1 MLLTLTVI
9 GRPILRLVIIWA
21 LFLSVALLV
30 ACSSS
35 GVSVDGEECGRDI
48 DIAGYRL
55 GPGDQVRALFAV
67 YREGGP
73 VMPLAGEIA
82 VDGEGILAVP
92 LVGEI
97 KVDGLTAREVEDQI
111 EGALKAGGYL
121 VDPQV
126 GIEVITPFHMLG
138 AVANPGEYEYE
149 SGMTVARAA
158 SIAGGLIA
166 DRFTYRA
173 DQDDIVIERAGCRF
187 AAELTTPVLPGDVIT
202 VPGERFF

>member
-1 MLLTLTVI
+1 
-9 GRPILRLVIIWA
+9 

-48 DIAGYRL
+48 DITGYRL
-55 GPGDQVRALFAV
+55 GPGDQVRVTLFPV

-82 VDGEGILAVP
+82 IDGEGILAVP
-92 LVGEI
+92 LLGETT
-97 KVDGLTAREVEDQI
+97 VDGLTAREVEDQI

-126 GIEVITPFHMLG
+126 CIEVITPFHMLG

-149 SGMTVARAA
+149 SGMTVAKAA
-158 SIAGGLIA
+158 SIAGGFIA
-166 DRFTYRA
+166 RGFTYRA

-202 VPGERFF
+202 VSGERWF